1 MEEMEEVEKGGRSN
15 ERKVYFVLSF
25 RHQPQPFPLS
35 LPRPRAFSSYPFHER
50 NHHSR
55 SVSDTK
61 KWAEKGPSK
70 RRGAAR
76 GRKKMDASSSPRPR
90 IFTAIVRFNTKHS
103 SSVCSWG
110 GHVLLDR
117 SGGLTQLSLS
127 LYLSHSL
134 SCAPSLW
141 RADEEAKKKSARKR
155 QVRVSRR
162 KTKKNSSPLFNK
174 IFRAERFHCFGAAFA
189 SPFRL
194 RNVLFSGALTRESL
208 PPVAFEVSA
217 ARMSQCRARK
227 EQARVDDATKQFAS
241 LSLSPPLIKTS

>member
-1 MEEMEEVEKGGRSN
+1 MEEVEKGGRSN

-61 KWAEKGPSK
+61 KRAEKGPSK

-110 GHVLLDR
+110 GARLAR
-117 SGGLTQLSLS
+117 SLWRINAALSLS
-127 LYLSHSL
+127 LSLTLSLVCSL
-134 SCAPSLW
+134 AL
-141 RADEEAKKKSARKR
+141 E
-155 QVRVSRR
+155 SRR
-162 KTKKNSSPLFNK
+162 RGEEEKCKKETS
-174 IFRAERFHCFGAAFA
+174 
-189 SPFRL
+189 
-194 RNVLFSGALTRESL
+194 ESL
-208 PPVAFEVSA
+208 KEKNEKKLVATL
-217 ARMSQCRARK
+217 Q
-227 EQARVDDATKQFAS
+227 
-241 LSLSPPLIKTS
+241 